1 MKRALLAV
9 AAVSIVLGGCNW
21 IKNLGKKDNV
31 AKPTELVEFAPTA
44 TVTRLWTASIGKGA
58 GKSGARMQPAV
69 NGDRVYVASV
79 DGKLQVLDAGN
90 GRRLWSIDE
99 KKMPFSGGPAS
110 NGDLVVV
117 GTLDGRVKAYSAQD
131 GSERWQALIDSE
143 VITAPAVAADLVVVR
158 SQDGRLYGFNPVDG
172 ERRWVYEQAVPV
184 LSLRGNSTP
193 LIDGGLVING
203 YDSGRLVAVQAADGA
218 PVWNQSLSVAEGR
231 TEVER
236 LADADGAIVLDGG
249 VLFAAAY
256 RGQIAALDASNG
268 SLIWNR
274 DLSSYA
280 GVAVGPSS
288 VVVSDAEGNV
298 LAFDRQNG
306 ANLWKQDGLLNRW
319 LSGPAVVGGYVVVG
333 DLEGYVHWLNIA
345 DGSFAAREKLGKKPI
360 EGTPVVAG
368 DVVFVEDVAGNIGAF
383 RSE

>member
-172 ERRWVYEQAVPV
+172 ESDRSAD
-184 LSLRGNSTP
+184 ST
-193 LIDGGLVING
+193 
-203 YDSGRLVAVQAADGA
+203 R
-218 PVWNQSLSVAEGR
+218 
-231 TEVER
+231 
-236 LADADGAIVLDGG
+236 
-249 VLFAAAY
+249 
-256 RGQIAALDASNG
+256 
-268 SLIWNR
+268 
-274 DLSSYA
+274 
-280 GVAVGPSS
+280 
-288 VVVSDAEGNV
+288 
-298 LAFDRQNG
+298 
-306 ANLWKQDGLLNRW
+306 
-319 LSGPAVVGGYVVVG
+319 
-333 DLEGYVHWLNIA
+333 
-345 DGSFAAREKLGKKPI
+345 
-360 EGTPVVAG
+360 
-368 DVVFVEDVAGNIGAF
+368 
-383 RSE
+383 

>member
-99 KKMPFSGGPAS
+99 KKMPFRGGPAS

-274 DLSSYA
+274 NLSSYA
-280 GVAVGPSS
+280 GVAVGPAS

-306 ANLWKQDGLLNRW
+306 ANL
-319 LSGPAVVGGYVVVG
+319 
-333 DLEGYVHWLNIA
+333 
-345 DGSFAAREKLGKKPI
+345 
-360 EGTPVVAG
+360 
-368 DVVFVEDVAGNIGAF
+368 
-383 RSE
+383 